1 MEPLATFR
9 AQRGKRVHKDGQE
22 EEKNQEWGVM
32 KISES
37 TSTPFNTMHS
47 VFLHKLLERACSH
60 CLHFLTFHSFLNT
73 LDPGFCLTMP
83 QSSLSLRSPV
93 TFLMAKSSRQV
104 LLPYPLST
112 SPSPLLSIPL
122 PLPQFRPRSVSST
135 LTYCNNLVPCLF
147 TSRPV
152 LFKCIKLLL
161 IYLKCRAASILH

>member
-9 AQRGKRVHKDGQE
+9 AQRGKRAHKDGQE

-93 TFLMAKSSRQV
+93 TFLMAKSSHQV

-112 SPSPLLSIPL
+112 SPSP
-122 PLPQFRPRSVSST
+122 QFRPLSVSST
-135 LTYCNNLVPCLF
+135 LTYFNNLVPCLF

-152 LFKCIKLLL
+152 LFKCIKLLP
-161 IYLKCRAASILH
+161 